1 MTTYAELVTQI
12 RDYTETDNQ
21 VLTDAIINDFIE
33 HAEHRIF
40 RDIEL
45 NSDNVYVNGN
55 TAANNRFVR
64 LPGFSAT
71 DPSKPSIDE
80 IATIRYVTLYTDT
93 APRTRFDLVR
103 VDQDFLAEYYDTPE
117 VGSSAKPRY
126 FANWDM
132 GTIVVAPT
140 PNAVYKFEIGITKK
154 PTGLS
159 SSNTKTWVSVNAP
172 NVILYA
178 CLCEAFKFLK
188 APQDQQVYEASYQEA
203 IQALAQEQLGKKRRD
218 EFRDGSLRVPIP
230 SANP

>member
-21 VLTDAIINDFIE
+21 VLTDTIINDFIE
-33 HAEHRIF
+33 HSEHRIF

-45 NSDNVYVNGN
+45 NNDNVYVNGN
-55 TAANNRFVR
+55 TASGNRFVR
-64 LPGFSAT
+64 LPGFSST
-71 DPSKPSIDE
+71 DPSKPAISD

-117 VGSSAKPRY
+117 VASTAKPRY
-126 FANWDM
+126 YANWDM

-159 SSNTKTWVSVNAP
+159 SSNTETWVSVNAP
-172 NVILYA
+172 RVLLYA

-188 APQDQQVYEASYQEA
+188 APQDQQVYEASYREA
-203 IQALAQEQLGKKRRD
+203 ISQLAQEQLGKKRRD
-218 EFRDGSLRVPIP
+218 EFRDGSIRLPIP

>member
-1 MTTYAELVTQI
+1 MTTYAELVAQI

-40 RDIEL
+40 RAIEL
-45 NSDNVYVNGN
+45 NDNNVYVNGN

-132 GTIVVAPT
+132 GTIVIAPT

-159 SSNTKTWVSVNAP
+159 TSNTQTWISVNAP
-172 NVILYA
+172 NVLLYA

-188 APQDQQVYEASYQEA
+188 APNDQQVYEASYQEA

-218 EFRDGSLRVPIP
+218 EFRDGSLRIPIP

>member
-12 RDYTETDNQ
+12 RNYCETDDQ
-21 VLTDAIINDFIE
+21 VLTTTIVNDFIE

-64 LPGFSAT
+64 LPGFSST
-71 DPSKPSIDE
+71 DPSKPEISE
-80 IATIRYVTLYTDT
+80 IATIRYVTLYTDSGT
-93 APRTRFDLVR
+93 RQRFDLVR
-103 VDQDFLAEYYDTPE
+103 VDQDFMSEYYDTPE
-117 VGSSAKPRY
+117 TGSSAKPRY
-126 FANWDM
+126 YANWDM

-154 PTGLS
+154 PSGLS

-172 NVILYA
+172 NVLLYA

-218 EFRDGSLRVPIP
+218 EFRDGSLRIPIP

>member
-21 VLTDAIINDFIE
+21 VLTDTIINDFIE

-40 RDIEL
+40 RDVEL
-45 NSDNVYVNGN
+45 NDNNIYVNGN

-64 LPGFSAT
+64 LPGYSST
-71 DPSKPSIDE
+71 DSSKPEIGD

-93 APRTRFDLVR
+93 SPRTRFDLVR

-126 FANWDM
+126 YANWDM

-159 SSNTKTWVSVNAP
+159 SSNTKTWVRVNAP

-188 APQDQQVYEASYQEA
+188 APQDQQVYEQSYNQA
-203 IQALAQEQLGKKRRD
+203 IQQLAQEQLGKKRRD
-218 EFRDGSLRVPIP
+218 EFRDGSLRIPIP

>member
-1 MTTYAELVTQI
+1 MTTYAELVAQV

-218 EFRDGSLRVPIP
+218 EFRDGSLRIPIP

>member
-12 RDYTETDNQ
+12 RAYTETDDQ
-21 VLTDAIINDFIE
+21 VLTDTIINDFIE
-33 HAEHRIF
+33 HSEHRIF

-45 NSDNVYVNGN
+45 NNDNVYVNGN

-64 LPGFSAT
+64 LPGYSST
-71 DPSKPSIDE
+71 DPSKPEIGE

-117 VGSSAKPRY
+117 VGSTAKPRY
-126 FANWDM
+126 YANWDM

-188 APQDQQVYEASYQEA
+188 APQDQQVYEQSYNQA
-203 IQALAQEQLGKKRRD
+203 IQQLAQEQLGKKRRD
-218 EFRDGSLRVPIP
+218 EFRDGSLRIPIP

>member
-21 VLTDAIINDFIE
+21 VLTDTIINDFIE
-33 HAEHRIF
+33 HSEHRIF

-45 NSDNVYVNGN
+45 NNDNVYVNGN
-55 TAANNRFVR
+55 TASGNRFVR
-64 LPGFSAT
+64 LPGFSST
-71 DPSKPSIDE
+71 DPSKPEISD

-117 VGSSAKPRY
+117 VASTAKPRY
-126 FANWDM
+126 YANWDM

-159 SSNTKTWVSVNAP
+159 SSNTETWVSVNAP
-172 NVILYA
+172 RVLLYA
-178 CLCEAFKFLK
+178 CLCEAIS
-188 APQDQQVYEASYQEA
+188 Q
-203 IQALAQEQLGKKRRD
+203 LAQEQLGKKRRD
-218 EFRDGSLRVPIP
+218 EFRDGSIRIPIP